1 MQQGFK
7 HFIEGY
13 TRILLAAPG
22 VVSSYLALLAIV
34 MYTFEDI
41 PLRWFFLCLA
51 CAIWLI
57 GALILLG
64 FFQ

>member
-1 MQQGFK
+1 MSEVFK

-34 MYTFEDI
+34 IYSFEDI
-41 PLRWFFLCLA
+41 PLRKFFLSLA
-51 CAIWLI
+51 CAVWLI